1 MNFLQTSIGKKVQIA
16 ISGLLLSLFLVF
28 HLSNNLI
35 LFLGKNNFNNMVSFL
50 ESIKPL
56 IRVME
61 FGLLFILLMH
71 VITSVTLAIKNNQRR
86 PDKYKVYNQRDSSSV
101 NSRTMIFSGV
111 IVLLFLVFHLW
122 YIWGAY
128 QSHTFMLNQTYYEVL
143 LRSDFGYL
151 NNIWTACFY
160 IIAIILIGFHLKH
173 GFESAFK
180 SLGLTKT
187 SNLNLVSKIAFIFW
201 GIVPFGFIIIILA
214 IQTGYIQ

>member
-86 PDKYKVYNQRDSSSV
+86 PDKYKVYNQRDSSSL

-111 IVLLFLVFHLW
+111 IVLLFLVFHCPKH
-122 YIWGAY
+122 IPKQQQTNKVFY
-128 QSHTFMLNQTYYEVL
+128 QMSQPC
-143 LRSDFGYL
+143 
-151 NNIWTACFY
+151 IC
-160 IIAIILIGFHLKH
+160 
-173 GFESAFK
+173 
-180 SLGLTKT
+180 
-187 SNLNLVSKIAFIFW
+187 
-201 GIVPFGFIIIILA
+201 
-214 IQTGYIQ
+214 